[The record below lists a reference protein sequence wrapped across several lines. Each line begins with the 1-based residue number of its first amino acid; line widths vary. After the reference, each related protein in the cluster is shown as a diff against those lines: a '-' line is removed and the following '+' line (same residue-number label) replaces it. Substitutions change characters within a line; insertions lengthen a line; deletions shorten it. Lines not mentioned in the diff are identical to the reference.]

1 MVSLNAIGGDDVDEH
16 IDLFA
21 WSAITAPINTTSTPL
36 PLPIS
41 CSTITSDPNAEFI
54 TLPNAIRNLS
64 RHVKNPAI
72 HLSGGD
78 CAMQEIIAE
87 QESGALSSTVKPFR
101 EPPMLVVLCGPSHAG
116 KTTFAQRI
124 SKTGDNFEI
133 ISPDKIRKQL
143 SIGFQDSRY
152 ESRVWDI
159 YESMKRKAL
168 EKGCNVV
175 LDACHITEKARW
187 HALQGPNQHHRKI
200 CVVFDLPLRTVME
213 RCDKDKRVSSKEVR
227 RMWQAFQHSKPSPE
241 ELIMQGFDEVYFRV
255 GCRSTHRQ
263 RCFIFHHLRAR
274 PRVWFGDRWYK
285 NREVNYGYP
294 HWRCLA
300 LH

>member
-1 MVSLNAIGGDDVDEH
+1 MIILNAIWGDDVNEH

-21 WSAITAPINTTSTPL
+21 WSVIIAPINATSTPL

-41 CSTITSDPNAEFI
+41 CSTITSDPYAEFI
-54 TLPNAIRNLS
+54 TLPNAIRNLP
-64 RHVKNPAI
+64 RQVKNPAI

-87 QESGALSSTVKPFR
+87 QESGALSNTVKPFR

-124 SKTGDNFEI
+124 SKVGNNFEI
-133 ISPDKIRKQL
+133 ISPDKIRKRL

-152 ESRVWDI
+152 ESRVWNI

-187 HALQGPNQHHRKI
+187 HALQGPNKHHRKI
-200 CVVFDLPLRTVME
+200 CVVFDLPLRIVMIKM
-213 RCDKDKRVSSKEVR
+213 R
-227 RMWQAFQHSKPSPE
+227 
-241 ELIMQGFDEVYFRV
+241 
-255 GCRSTHRQ
+255 
-263 RCFIFHHLRAR
+263 
-274 PRVWFGDRWYK
+274 
-285 NREVNYGYP
+285 
-294 HWRCLA
+294 
-300 LH
+300 